1 MAGDASATN
10 IVEGLAI
17 GIDLGTTASVTY
29 AIYKNAQPL
38 CVTTASGRRQVLS
51 AVAYGPQ
58 KQVAIGQPALDK
70 KKRHDAAKYSIIEQ
84 SKTLMGLRTDDITP
98 AERERNKGVY
108 AVPIVYPANSSP
120 LFVVKH
126 ENNELQKRPEEIA
139 SLILTTIRTNINRIY
154 PETEGKTIQCVITVP
169 ARFTNPQRNATKDAA
184 TIAGFEVKRMI
195 NEPTAAI
202 MEAVT
207 SGVIPKPGNDEQF
220 TIVTFD
226 FGGGTFDVS
235 LADVAYQKDETNQ
248 EGESLIEIIRTDG
261 DTFLGGHD
269 VTSEVAKQL
278 IHEFVKMLKSQG
290 ESITFNEVWDDTLAR
305 TKFLDHAEDAKRHI
319 NTDNNQHQIEISSVY
334 KGHNFPPGDDGECYE
349 YTPTH
354 FKKAFAPILDRL
366 MGLFH
371 QLLNNKTEP
380 KKPDELDYI
389 LLVGGSC
396 RIKMIYETLVQQF
409 GTKKVINSLNLDEVV
424 AKGACSCCANLVM
437 PDMIDKSNKALILDV
452 TPCSVGIETNGE
464 SMTTMI
470 PAGTRIPTFKT
481 QTFTNGSN
489 NQPMAVIN
497 VLEGES
503 PISAS
508 NHQIAQFDVEIT
520 PGPKGTAQIEVEYH
534 IDANSVLTVTAK
546 DKVKNKESKV
556 TVSNSTRLSPDEL
569 KKLKA
574 ENEKNKKDDEHRAA
588 MLHKKNE
595 CINTAESILEQ
606 LESHKDHPDYDAV
619 KQNLDSVIAEAK
631 AHNANNVL
639 NLKDSFFDELKDRV
653 VKDERVQK
661 IMSTAAP
668 PNGAPNGFPS
678 AADAGPEVE
687 EAQ

>member
-1 MAGDASATN
+1 MAGDASATTV
-10 IVEGLAI
+10 VEGLAV

-29 AIYKNAQPL
+29 AINKTAQPL

-58 KQVAIGQPALDK
+58 KPIAVGQPALDK
-70 KKRHDAAKYSIIEQ
+70 KKRHDVAKYSIIEQ
-84 SKTLMGLRTDDITP
+84 SKTLMGLRSDDITP

-108 AVPIVYPANSSP
+108 AVPIEYPAGSSP
-120 LFVVKH
+120 VFVVKH
-126 ENNELQKRPEEIA
+126 ENIELHKRPEEIA
-139 SLILTTIRTNINRIY
+139 SQILSNIRSNIHRVY
-154 PETEGKTIQCVITVP
+154 PETEGKTIPCVITVP

-184 TIAGFEVKRMI
+184 SIAGFEVKRMI

-207 SGVIPKPGNDEQF
+207 SGVIPKPTNDEGF
-220 TIVTFD
+220 TVITFD

-235 LADVAYQKDETNQ
+235 LANVC
-248 EGESLIEIIRTDG
+248 EGNLIEILRTDG
-261 DTFLGGHD
+261 DTFLGGHN

-290 ESITFNEVWDDTLAR
+290 ESITFDEVWNDTLAR

-319 NTDNNQHQIEISSVY
+319 NTENNQHQIEISSVY

-366 MGLFH
+366 MALFH
-371 QLLNNKTEP
+371 QLLNHKSDP
-380 KKPDELDYI
+380 KRPDELDYI

-424 AKGACSCCANLVM
+424 AMGACSCCANIVI
-437 PDMIDKSNKALILDV
+437 PDMIDESNKQLILDV

-470 PAGTRIPTFKT
+470 PAGTKIPTSKT
-481 QTFTNGSN
+481 QTFTNGAM
-489 NQPMAVIN
+489 NQPYASVN

-520 PGPKGTAQIEVEYH
+520 PGPKGSAQIEITYH
-534 IDANSVLTVTAK
+534 IDENSVLTVTAK

-556 TVSNSTRLSPDEL
+556 TVSSSTRLSPDEL

-574 ENEKNKKDDEHRAA
+574 ENEKNKKQDEQRAA
-588 MLHKKNE
+588 MLHKKND

-631 AHNANNVL
+631 AHNANSVL
-639 NLKDSFFDELKDRV
+639 NLKDSFFDELKDKV
-653 VKDERVQK
+653 MKDERVQK
-661 IMSTAAP
+661 IMSTAAA

>member
-10 IVEGLAI
+10 VVEGLAV

-29 AIYKNAQPL
+29 AINKTAQPL

-58 KQVAIGQPALDK
+58 KPIAVGQPALDK
-70 KKRHDAAKYSIIEQ
+70 KKRHDVAKYSIIEQ
-84 SKTLMGLRTDDITP
+84 SKTLMGLRSDDITP

-108 AVPIVYPANSSP
+108 AVPIEYPAGSSP
-120 LFVVKH
+120 VFVVKH
-126 ENNELQKRPEEIA
+126 ENIELHKRPEEIA
-139 SLILTTIRTNINRIY
+139 SQILSNIRSNIHRVY
-154 PETEGKTIQCVITVP
+154 PETEGKTIPCVITVP

-184 TIAGFEVKRMI
+184 SIAGFEVKRMI

-207 SGVIPKPGNDEQF
+207 SGVIPKPTNDEGF
-220 TIVTFD
+220 TVITFD

-235 LADVAYQKDETNQ
+235 LANVC
-248 EGESLIEIIRTDG
+248 EGNLIEILRTDG
-261 DTFLGGHD
+261 DTFLGGHN

-290 ESITFNEVWDDTLAR
+290 ESITFDEVWNDTLAR

-319 NTDNNQHQIEISSVY
+319 NTENNQHQIEISSVY

-354 FKKAFAPILDRL
+354 FRKAFAPILDRL
-366 MGLFH
+366 MALFH
-371 QLLNNKTEP
+371 QLLNHKSDP
-380 KKPDELDYI
+380 KRPDELDYI

-424 AKGACSCCANLVM
+424 AMGACSCCANIVI
-437 PDMIDKSNKALILDV
+437 PDMIDESNKQLILDV

-470 PAGTRIPTFKT
+470 PAGTKIPTSKT
-481 QTFTNGSN
+481 QTFTNGAT
-489 NQPMAVIN
+489 NQPMASVN

-520 PGPKGTAQIEVEYH
+520 PGPKGSAQIEITYH
-534 IDANSVLTVTAK
+534 IDENSVLTVTAK

-556 TVSNSTRLSPDEL
+556 TVSSSTRLSPDEL

-574 ENEKNKKDDEHRAA
+574 ENEKNKKQDEQRAA
-588 MLHKKNE
+588 MLHKKND

-631 AHNANNVL
+631 AHNANSVL
-639 NLKDSFFDELKDRV
+639 NLKDSFFDELKDKV
-653 VKDERVQK
+653 MKDERVQK
-661 IMSTAAP
+661 IMSTAAA

>member
-10 IVEGLAI
+10 VVEGLAI

-29 AIYKNAQPL
+29 AINKNAQPL

-70 KKRHDAAKYSIIEQ
+70 KKRHDVAKYSIIEQ
-84 SKTLMGLRTDDITP
+84 SKTLMGLRSDDITP

-126 ENNELQKRPEEIA
+126 ENVELQKRPEEIA

-154 PETEGKTIQCVITVP
+154 PETEGKIIQCVITVP

-207 SGVIPKPGNDEQF
+207 SGVIPKPTDDEQF
-220 TIVTFD
+220 TVITFD

-235 LADVAYQKDETNQ
+235 LANVCEKN
-248 EGESLIEIIRTDG
+248 LIEILRTDG

-371 QLLNNKTEP
+371 KLLNHKTEP
-380 KKPDELDYI
+380 KRPDELDYI

-424 AKGACSCCANLVM
+424 AMGACSCCANLVI
-437 PDMIDKSNKALILDV
+437 PEMIDDMNKALILDV
-452 TPCSVGIETNGE
+452 TPCSVGIETNAE
-464 SMTTMI
+464 SMTKMI
-470 PAGTRIPTFKT
+470 PAGTRIPTSKT
-481 QTFTNGSN
+481 QTFTNGAN
-489 NQPMAVIN
+489 NQPMAVVN

-520 PGPKGTAQIEVEYH
+520 PGPKGTAQIEIEYH

-574 ENEKNKKDDEHRAA
+574 ENEKNKKDDEHRAG
-588 MLHKKNE
+588 MLHKKND

-631 AHNANNVL
+631 AHNANSVL
-639 NLKDSFFDELKDRV
+639 NLKDSFFDELKDKV
-653 VKDERVQK
+653 MKDERVQK
-661 IMSTAAP
+661 IMSNAAP

>member
-10 IVEGLAI
+10 VVEGLAV

-29 AIYKNAQPL
+29 AINKTAQPL

-58 KQVAIGQPALDK
+58 KPIAIGQPALDK
-70 KKRHDAAKYSIIEQ
+70 KKRHDVAKYSIIEQ
-84 SKTLMGLRTDDITP
+84 SKTLMGLRSDDITP

-108 AVPIVYPANSSP
+108 AVPIEYPAGSSP
-120 LFVVKH
+120 VFVVKH
-126 ENNELQKRPEEIA
+126 ENIELHKRPEEIA
-139 SLILTTIRTNINRIY
+139 SQILSNIRSNIHRVY
-154 PETEGKTIQCVITVP
+154 PETEGKTIPCVITVP

-184 TIAGFEVKRMI
+184 SIAGFEVKRMI

-207 SGVIPKPGNDEQF
+207 SGVIPKPTNDDGI
-220 TIVTFD
+220 TVITFD

-235 LADVAYQKDETNQ
+235 LANVC
-248 EGESLIEIIRTDG
+248 EGNLIEILRTDG
-261 DTFLGGHD
+261 DTFLGGHN

-290 ESITFNEVWDDTLAR
+290 ESITFDEVWNDTLAR

-319 NTDNNQHQIEISSVY
+319 NTENNQHQIEISSVY

-366 MGLFH
+366 MALFH
-371 QLLNNKTEP
+371 QLLNHKSDP
-380 KKPDELDYI
+380 KRPDELDYI

-396 RIKMIYETLVQQF
+396 RIKMIHETLVQQF

-424 AKGACSCCANLVM
+424 AMGACSCCANIVI
-437 PDMIDKSNKALILDV
+437 PDMIDDSNKQLILDV

-470 PAGTRIPTFKT
+470 PAGTKIPTSKT
-481 QTFTNGSN
+481 QTFTNGAT
-489 NQPMAVIN
+489 NQPMASVN

-508 NHQIAQFDVEIT
+508 NHQIANFDVEIS
-520 PGPKGTAQIEVEYH
+520 PGPKGSAQIEITYH
-534 IDANSVLTVTAK
+534 IDENSVLTVTAK

-556 TVSNSTRLSPDEL
+556 TVSSSTRLSPDEL

-574 ENEKNKKDDEHRAA
+574 ENEKNKKQDEQRAA
-588 MLHKKNE
+588 MLHKKND

-631 AHNANNVL
+631 AHNANSVL
-639 NLKDSFFDELKDRV
+639 SLKDSFFDELKDKV
-653 VKDERVQK
+653 MKDERVQK
-661 IMSTAAP
+661 IMSTAAA

>member
-1 MAGDASATN
+1 MAADASATN
-10 IVEGLAI
+10 VVEGLAV

-29 AIYKNAQPL
+29 AINKTAQPL

-58 KQVAIGQPALDK
+58 KPIAIGQPALDK
-70 KKRHDAAKYSIIEQ
+70 KKRHDVAKYSIIEQ
-84 SKTLMGLRTDDITP
+84 SKTLMGLRSDDITP

-108 AVPIVYPANSSP
+108 AVPIEYPAGSSP
-120 LFVVKH
+120 VFVVKH
-126 ENNELQKRPEEIA
+126 ENIELHKRPEEIA
-139 SLILTTIRTNINRIY
+139 SQILSNIRSNIHRVY
-154 PETEGKTIQCVITVP
+154 PETEGKTIPCVITVP

-184 TIAGFEVKRMI
+184 SIAGFEVKRMI

-207 SGVIPKPGNDEQF
+207 SGVIPKPTNDDGI
-220 TIVTFD
+220 TVITFD

-235 LADVAYQKDETNQ
+235 LANVC
-248 EGESLIEIIRTDG
+248 EGNLIEILRTDG
-261 DTFLGGHD
+261 DTFLGGHN

-290 ESITFNEVWDDTLAR
+290 ESITFDEVWNDTLAR

-319 NTDNNQHQIEISSVY
+319 NTENNQHQIEISSVY

-366 MGLFH
+366 MALFH
-371 QLLNNKTEP
+371 QLLNHKSDP
-380 KKPDELDYI
+380 KRPDELDYI

-396 RIKMIYETLVQQF
+396 RIKMIHETLVQQF

-424 AKGACSCCANLVM
+424 AMGACSCCANIVI
-437 PDMIDKSNKALILDV
+437 PDMIDDSNKQLILDV

-470 PAGTRIPTFKT
+470 PAGTKIPTSKT
-481 QTFTNGSN
+481 QTFTNGAT
-489 NQPMAVIN
+489 NQPMASVN

-508 NHQIAQFDVEIT
+508 NHQIANFDVEIS
-520 PGPKGTAQIEVEYH
+520 PGPKGSAQIEITYH
-534 IDANSVLTVTAK
+534 IDENSVLTVTAK

-556 TVSNSTRLSPDEL
+556 TVSSSTRLSPDEL

-574 ENEKNKKDDEHRAA
+574 ENEKNKKQDEQRAA
-588 MLHKKNE
+588 MLHKKND

-631 AHNANNVL
+631 AHNANSVL
-639 NLKDSFFDELKDRV
+639 SLKDSFFDELKDKV
-653 VKDERVQK
+653 MKDERVQK
-661 IMSTAAP
+661 IMSTAAA

>member
-1 MAGDASATN
+1 MAGDSATN
-10 IVEGLAI
+10 VAEGLAI

-29 AIYKNAQPL
+29 AINKTAQPL

-58 KQVAIGQPALDK
+58 KQIAIGQPALDK
-70 KKRHDAAKYSIIEQ
+70 KKRHDVAKYSIIEQ
-84 SKTLMGLRTDDITP
+84 SKTLMGLRSDDITP

-108 AVPIVYPANSSP
+108 AVPIEYPAGSSP
-120 LFVVKH
+120 VFVVKH
-126 ENNELQKRPEEIA
+126 ENIELHKRPEEIA
-139 SLILTTIRTNINRIY
+139 SQILSNIRSNIHRVY
-154 PETEGKTIQCVITVP
+154 PETEGKTIPCVITVP

-184 TIAGFEVKRMI
+184 SIAGFEVKRMI

-207 SGVIPKPGNDEQF
+207 SGVIPKPTTDDGF
-220 TIVTFD
+220 TVITFD

-235 LADVAYQKDETNQ
+235 LANVC
-248 EGESLIEIIRTDG
+248 EGNLIEILRTDG
-261 DTFLGGHD
+261 DTFLGGHN

-290 ESITFNEVWDDTLAR
+290 ESITFDEVWNDTLAR

-319 NTDNNQHQIEISSVY
+319 NTENNQHQIEISSVY

-354 FKKAFAPILDRL
+354 FRKAFAPILDRL
-366 MGLFH
+366 MALFH
-371 QLLNNKTEP
+371 QLLNHKSDP
-380 KKPDELDYI
+380 KRPDELDYI

-396 RIKMIYETLVQQF
+396 RIKMIHETLVQQF

-424 AKGACSCCANLVM
+424 AMGACSCCANIVI
-437 PDMIDKSNKALILDV
+437 PDMIDESNKQLILDV

-470 PAGTRIPTFKT
+470 PAGTKIPTSKT
-481 QTFTNGSN
+481 QTFTNGAT
-489 NQPMAVIN
+489 NQPMASVN

-520 PGPKGTAQIEVEYH
+520 PGPKGSAQIEITYH
-534 IDANSVLTVTAK
+534 IDENSVLTVTAK

-556 TVSNSTRLSPDEL
+556 TVSSSTRLSPDEL

-574 ENEKNKKDDEHRAA
+574 ENEKNKKQDEQRAA
-588 MLHKKNE
+588 MLHKKND

-631 AHNANNVL
+631 AHNANSVL
-639 NLKDSFFDELKDRV
+639 SLKDSFFDELKDKV
-653 VKDERVQK
+653 MKDERVQK
-661 IMSTAAP
+661 IISSAAA

>member
-10 IVEGLAI
+10 VVEGLAI

-235 LADVAYQKDETNQ
+235 LADVGQQ

-380 KKPDELDYI
+380 KRPDELDYI

-639 NLKDSFFDELKDRV
+639 SLKDSFFDELKDRV